1 MELAEAICTLC
12 PIVNFASLTCLVS
25 GQPLCGTSDRPYR
38 PSSSSCDVPV
48 WNDLQLTIY
57 LGDSSAIHQSL
68 SSPRG
73 LPQKALESRSP
84 SCSTGDL
91 AGESLLFTT
100 ISDSREHRKHSK
112 TFENIRKPMDAKWKP
127 MEAVKMCGCAI
138 WPEKPL
144 AGHFGQS
151 HERCSAV
158 MVCRSRYS
166 RKKREFICAGHQGIW
181 MDMDGF
187 DYLWMFLVSNK
198 DDFQVLLAMLSLG
211 VPPPFEVTTL
221 QAGQRMLTSVALT
234 P

>member
-1 MELAEAICTLC
+1 MNTSSYSFLLSILTSRFGMTSNWRYIWGTQAQSTNHWARHEVCHRRPWSLEA
-12 PIVNFASLTCLVS
+12 PVA
-25 GQPLCGTSDRPYR
+25 PLEIWLGNHSYLRLYR
-38 PSSSSCDVPV
+38 IQE
-48 WNDLQLTIY
+48 NI
-57 LGDSSAIHQSL
+57 
-68 SSPRG
+68 
-73 LPQKALESRSP
+73 
-84 SCSTGDL
+84 
-91 AGESLLFTT
+91 
-100 ISDSREHRKHSK
+100 
-112 TFENIRKPMDAKWKP
+112 ENIRKPMDAKWKP